1 MTEKHGIG
9 EELRPLECDRTEGG
23 FPFCGL
29 GGADGLAETLAACQ
43 LTLLSHNDACA
54 PCKAGRSNS
63 VPRS

>member
-9 EELRPLECDRTEGG
+9 EERRPLECDLTESG

-29 GGADGLAETLAACQ
+29 GGADGLAETLAACR
-43 LTLLSHNDACA
+43 LTLLEQDGCS
-54 PCKAGRSNS
+54 PGGAGSNTA